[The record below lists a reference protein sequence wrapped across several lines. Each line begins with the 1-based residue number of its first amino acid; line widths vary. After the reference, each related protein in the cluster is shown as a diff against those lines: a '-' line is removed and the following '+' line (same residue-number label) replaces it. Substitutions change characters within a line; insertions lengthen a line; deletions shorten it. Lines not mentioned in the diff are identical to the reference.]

1 MAVNSESVGKS
12 QSQPTT
18 PVDNHDHHHHSDELL
33 TISRPIAHQLS
44 LSELSTAATAGGD
57 IDHDRDQMNNLNS
70 NLNLIHEAFYSHHQ
84 AAANNNI
91 IKHVGGSGHSSH
103 SAGGGTRVG
112 SKGDVGHRLRPSV
125 SASDSYLCGLP
136 SYEGKSQ
143 TSNSHPR

>member
-1 MAVNSESVGKS
+1 MAVNTETIGKS
-12 QSQPTT
+12 HSQPTT
-18 PVDNHDHHHHSDELL
+18 PVDNHGHHHHSDELL
-33 TISRPIAHQLS
+33 PISRPLVHQLS

-57 IDHDRDQMNNLNS
+57 EMNNLNS

-91 IKHVGGSGHSSH
+91 IKHVGGSGHSAH
-103 SAGGGTRVG
+103 SAGGGTGAGGG
-112 SKGDVGHRLRPSV
+112 SGHRLRPSV

-143 TSNSHPR
+143 TSNSYPR